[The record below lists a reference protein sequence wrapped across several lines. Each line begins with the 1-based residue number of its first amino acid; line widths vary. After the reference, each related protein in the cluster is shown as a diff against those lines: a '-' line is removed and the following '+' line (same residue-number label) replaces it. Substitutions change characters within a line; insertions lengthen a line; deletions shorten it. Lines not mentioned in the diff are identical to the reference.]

1 MFRALGGGVANLS
14 IYVDGRRVQ
23 VRAGIP
29 LAIALLEAG
38 VIPFRKTPVSG
49 EPRAPVCLMGVCFE
63 CLVAVDGRSGVQACM
78 IEVADGMSVRTT
90 SGDALAG
97 VDADV

>member
-1 MFRALGGGVANLS
+1 MFRALDGGGAKQS
-14 IYVDGRRVQ
+14 IDVDGRRVQ

-63 CLVAVDGRSGVQACM
+63 CRVAVDGRSGVQACM
-78 IEVADGMSVRTT
+78 IEVADGMSVRIS

-97 VDADV
+97 DDADV